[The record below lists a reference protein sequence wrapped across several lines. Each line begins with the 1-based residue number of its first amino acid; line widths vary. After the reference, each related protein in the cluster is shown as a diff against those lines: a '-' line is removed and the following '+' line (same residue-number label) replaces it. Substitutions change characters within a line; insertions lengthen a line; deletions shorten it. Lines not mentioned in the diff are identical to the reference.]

1 MSQNSS
7 PATPVT
13 LRDFDI
19 AESEFIGTD
28 GNLTYQNLSSF
39 PSKAVSQIDVTE
51 PGIIGTFV
59 YNYFTPDENI
69 SYASDVLIQ
78 NSVTSLADQKF
89 YFIPVKS
96 GDSISPS
103 LPRFVKLD
111 ISVPAD
117 SGSTIRLPEG
127 KTLSDYLTN
136 IIFEESFAS
145 SAASGVIFEETQANT
160 ILYNHLSASAVFSG
174 IDLNSTSLTEGGKI
188 LDNGIN
194 PITIDDRESVLINVL
209 ANSGPE
215 GYSYIDGSSKEVK
228 RNTVL
233 ANVAAVSFGATVSN
247 VLIEDVLK
255 SARDP
260 FSVYYEEILGSIS
273 ASRSIQESSI
283 RNGSPND
290 IVSDLYDVAISPI
303 STRIISAAEI
313 NTPRTSSVIGVIVEK
328 QEITPSGEISKLPTI
343 VLDGKTSR
351 SVIDSQVKYGCKYN
365 YTARVVY
372 LVEIESIA
380 VDDAGVLQNQSCLAQ
395 VLVAGRG
402 NTFTVAC
409 EDLVPP
415 MPPPDINFNIDDTSG
430 ELVISWDF
438 PINPTRD
445 IKYFQVMRRASIDTP
460 FELIGMHFFND
471 AYSPIPFP
479 EKIPNK
485 LQVLQKVPINVFV
498 DKGFDR
504 SKKYIYSIVS
514 ADAHGLMSAYSS
526 QIEVSYDG
534 FKQRLVKNIV
544 SRSGA
549 PRVYPNFFLN
559 RDTFIDSMKDSNST
573 RMRIFFDPEYFDVND
588 ARGNSLQLLKFDL
601 SSPSYKL
608 QLINTDIQ
616 TGKLFNI
623 SLVNNYVSSETTSA
637 LSPAIRSLILTR

>member
-1 MSQNSS
+1 MSQNSD
-7 PATPVT
+7 PATVVT
-13 LRDFDI
+13 LSDFEVS
-19 AESEFIGTD
+19 ESRFLGSD
-28 GNLTYQNLSSF
+28 GNLTYQSLSSF
-39 PSKAVSQIDVTE
+39 PSKAVSQMDVLE
-51 PGIIGTFV
+51 PGLAGTFV

-69 SYASDVLIQ
+69 SYASDVIIQ

-89 YFIPVKS
+89 YFIPVRS
-96 GDSISPS
+96 GESESPS

-111 ISVPAD
+111 VAPPA
-117 SGSTIRLPEG
+117 SAGSSLRLPAG
-127 KTLSDYLTN
+127 KSLSDYLNN

-174 IDLNSTSLTEGGKI
+174 IDLSATSLTEGGKI

-194 PITIDDRESVLINVL
+194 PISIENRESVLINVL

-215 GYSYIDGSSKEVK
+215 GYSYIDGKSAQVK
-228 RNTVL
+228 KNTVL
-233 ANVAAVSFGATVSN
+233 ANVAAVSFGASVSN
-247 VLIEDVLK
+247 VLMEDVLK
-255 SARDP
+255 SAQDP

-273 ASRSIQESSI
+273 AAKSIQESSI
-283 RNGSPND
+283 RSGSPND
-290 IVSDLYDVAISPI
+290 IISDLYDVGITPI
-303 STRIISAAEI
+303 STRILSAAEI
-313 NTPRTSSVIGVIVEK
+313 NTPRSSSIVGVIIEK
-328 QEITPSGEISKLPTI
+328 QEITPSGEISKLSPI
-343 VLDGKTSR
+343 VLEGSTTR
-351 SVIDSQVKYGCKYN
+351 SVIDPKIKYGCKYN

-380 VDDAGVLQNQSCLAQ
+380 VDDAGTLQNQSCLAQ

-402 NTFTVAC
+402 STYTVAC

-415 MPPPDINFNIDDTSG
+415 MPPSDINFNLDDTTG
-430 ELVISWDF
+430 ELIVSWDF

-445 IKYFQVMRRASIDTP
+445 IKYFQIMRRSSIDAP

-471 AYSPIPFP
+471 AYSPVPFP
-479 EKIPNK
+479 EKIPNR
-485 LQVLQKVPINVFV
+485 LQIMQKIPINVFV

-504 SKKYIYSIVS
+504 TKKYIYSVVS
-514 ADAHGLMSAYSS
+514 ADAHGLMSAYSA
-526 QIEVSYDG
+526 QFEISYDG
-534 FKQRLVKNIV
+534 FRQKLVKNIV

-623 SLVNNYVSSETTSA
+623 SLVNNYVSSEATSA